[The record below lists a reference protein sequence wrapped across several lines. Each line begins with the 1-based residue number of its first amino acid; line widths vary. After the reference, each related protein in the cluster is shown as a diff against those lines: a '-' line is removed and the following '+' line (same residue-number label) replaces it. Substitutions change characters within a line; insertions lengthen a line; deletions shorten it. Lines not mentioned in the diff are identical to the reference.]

1 MGIPFEQTQMGH
13 KYYEYQLP
21 TLIREL
27 EKFSENIE
35 VLNKNIEKLSSL
47 SEGNE
52 EMQEEMQTISLTDSE
67 QRLFLAAIQRERDVC
82 FEVDEEA
89 RAKGDTD
96 VVNLVNV
103 CNSIERKVKSALW
116 ER

>member
-21 TLIREL
+21 TLIKEL
-27 EKFSENIE
+27 EKFNENIE

-47 SEGNE
+47 SEENE
-52 EMQEEMQTISLTDSE
+52 VSEEMQTISLTDKE

-89 RAKGDTD
+89 REKGDTD
-96 VVNLVNV
+96 VVNLVDV
-103 CNSIERKVKSALW
+103 CNSIERKVKKALW